1 MYKVHDREL
10 YQSYEEVLTTELVPS
25 ASVELASESSQNNL
39 HFGVYTCTHSVSH
52 LLRVY
57 ASNARKEFPSI
68 LCVDIW
74 IHTFDLSAANSGKL
88 GGVLERGYLRYSFSN
103 YRSHKVNF
111 LFLSNRMCNLF
122 SMKPQCLHNLH
133 SVASPVSCAQL
144 CILYN

>member
-122 SMKPQCLHNLH
+122 SSNH
-133 SVASPVSCAQL
+133 SVYTTCTQWLHRCHVPSYAV
-144 CILYN
+144 CI